1 MTLSGVTAV
10 GEATV
15 SAASA
20 TADAVKLAVKDSLG
34 PDEEIHVVLPDED
47 LGVLAEKYGIS
58 KRDLIRVNSLSRR
71 SLRAGQEIV
80 IPGAIGERD
89 DIVHPNEILLLKST
103 NEHDQEGQCRFTLD
117 TLLWMVADESK
128 YSIEMENVRLI
139 RIDYDHTEPVPE
151 LLPPSRN
158 QDNTKVLIEKE
169 PASDETENSEPNNKI
184 QVVQIDSAMSP
195 EELGEHTRV
204 KMDIFLYSNEGL
216 NLTEAED
223 SSSEDEQKSENNVA
237 KVSAKPETAGTD
249 NDGIVEDPAT
259 TSRDDDSASRD
270 KGGDDGINNSSS
282 NEDQCN
288 EKTSNVTKTFHF
300 DKTELVHLATY
311 LELWHAERLELT
323 PRIASRVSQEK
334 DLIEG
339 TEDLFGTPVLTGDVK
354 SGILEETHLQ
364 QLFANMPPKV
374 QNQPWTLTYSTHI
387 NGFSLR
393 NLYRSM
399 GSGDDSFDHPGSKQ
413 EEAETKGP
421 SCLIIQSTE
430 GRIFGGFLSC
440 YPALTESFVGT
451 GKSWLF
457 AFGGRLGQKL
467 RIYKWS
473 GVNEHFFRGTSDS
486 LIIGADEGRFG
497 ILVDGDLHKGRVQ
510 QCSTFQNW
518 PLADLEEDFVVGCLE
533 VWTFEST

>member
-1 MTLSGVTAV
+1 M

-20 TADAVKLAVKDSLG
+20 TADAVKLAVKDSLD
-34 PDEEIHVVLPDED
+34 PDAEIHVVLPDED
-47 LGVLAEKYGIS
+47 LETLAEKYGIS

-80 IPGAIGERD
+80 IPAAIGERSVSD

-117 TLLWMVADESK
+117 TLIWTVSDETK
-128 YSIEMENVRLI
+128 YSMDMDNVRLI
-139 RIDYDHTEPVPE
+139 RIDYDQCCSDPESIPE
-151 LLPPSRN
+151 LLPPS
-158 QDNTKVLIEKE
+158 QSPDDTVKADQKEVLIEDIKE
-169 PASDETENSEPNNKI
+169 DDEVSSSCSTKNKA
-184 QVVQIDSAMSP
+184 QVVQIEDNTLSP
-195 EELGEHTRV
+195 EELGDSVRV
-204 KMDIFLYSNEGL
+204 KMDIFLYSNDGL
-216 NLTEAED
+216 NITEATDDD
-223 SSSEDEQKSENNVA
+223 SSSNDDENDKVA
-237 KVSAKPETAGTD
+237 K
-249 NDGIVEDPAT
+249 T
-259 TSRDDDSASRD
+259 TENEIEEPN
-270 KGGDDGINNSSS
+270 KKSSS

-300 DKTELVHLATY
+300 DKNELVHLATY
-311 LELWHAERLELT
+311 LELWHAERMEMT

-334 DLIEG
+334 DLIFANSEG
-339 TEDLFGTPVLTGDVK
+339 NDGGLDDLFGTPVLTGDQK
-354 SGILEETHLQ
+354 SGILEETHLK

-393 NLYRSM
+393 NLYRCLS
-399 GSGDDSFDHPGSKQ
+399 GSDNDFDNKVSKIDM
-413 EEAETKGP
+413 ENPLP
-421 SCLIIQSTE
+421 SCLVIQSTE
-430 GRIFGGFLSC
+430 GRIFGAFLSC
-440 YPALTESFVGT
+440 YPGLTESFVGT

-473 GVNEHFFRGTSDS
+473 GLNEHFFRGTSDS

-533 VWTFEST
+533 VWTFESSQT

>member
-1 MTLSGVTAV
+1 M

-47 LGVLAEKYGIS
+47 LETLAEKYGIS

-80 IPGAIGERD
+80 IPAAIGERIND

-117 TLLWMVADESK
+117 TLLWTVNDETK
-128 YSIEMENVRLI
+128 YSMEMDNVRLI
-139 RIDYDHTEPVPE
+139 RIDYDQLDPVPE
-151 LLPPSRN
+151 LLPASESPAESEKKELII
-158 QDNTKVLIEKE
+158 DEEVKETVTKNE
-169 PASDETENSEPNNKI
+169 A
-184 QVVQIDSAMSP
+184 QVVQIDTLSP
-195 EELGEHTRV
+195 EELGDSVRV
-204 KMDIFLYSNEGL
+204 KMDIFLYTNDGL
-216 NLTEAED
+216 NITEEAD
-223 SSSEDEQKSENNVA
+223 SSSSDDADEDQVA
-237 KVSAKPETAGTD
+237 KTTEEKDPDSNSGT
-249 NDGIVEDPAT
+249 T
-259 TSRDDDSASRD
+259 TTT
-270 KGGDDGINNSSS
+270 K
-282 NEDQCN
+282 NEDQSN

-300 DKTELVHLATY
+300 DKKELVHLATY
-311 LELWHAERLELT
+311 LELWHAERMEMS

-334 DLIEG
+334 DLIFANSEG
-339 TEDLFGTPVLTGDVK
+339 TDNGLDDLFGTPVLTGDVK
-354 SGILEETHLQ
+354 SGILEDKHLQ

-393 NLYRSM
+393 NLYRCL
-399 GSGDDSFDHPGSKQ
+399 SGAEANEAFDATF
-413 EEAETKGP
+413 EAEKSEP
-421 SCLIIQSTE
+421 SCLVIQSTE
-430 GRIFGGFLSC
+430 GRIFGAFLSC

-457 AFGGRLGQKL
+457 AFGGRMGQKL

-486 LIIGADEGRFG
+486 LIVGADEGRFG

>member
-1 MTLSGVTAV
+1 M

-20 TADAVKLAVKDSLG
+20 TADAVKLAVKDSLD
-34 PDEEIHVVLPDED
+34 PDAEIHVVLPDED
-47 LGVLAEKYGIS
+47 LETLAEKYGIS

-80 IPGAIGERD
+80 IPAAIGERMND

-117 TLLWMVADESK
+117 TLIWTVSDETK
-128 YSIEMENVRLI
+128 YSMDMDNVRLI
-139 RIDYDHTEPVPE
+139 RIDYDQFSGDPEPLPE
-151 LLPPSRN
+151 LLPPS
-158 QDNTKVLIEKE
+158 QSPDVKADQKEVLIEDVRDDN
-169 PASDETENSEPNNKI
+169 DETPSKNKA
-184 QVVQIDSAMSP
+184 QVVQIEDNTLSP
-195 EELGEHTRV
+195 EELGDSVRV
-204 KMDIFLYSNEGL
+204 KMDIFLYSNDGL
-216 NLTEAED
+216 NVEATEDD
-223 SSSEDEQKSENNVA
+223 SSSDDEDDDDNEVA
-237 KVSAKPETAGTD
+237 KTTENEIET
-249 NDGIVEDPAT
+249 
-259 TSRDDDSASRD
+259 
-270 KGGDDGINNSSS
+270 KKSSS
-282 NEDQCN
+282 TEDQCN

-300 DKTELVHLATY
+300 DKNELVHLATY
-311 LELWHAERLELT
+311 LELWHAERMEMT

-334 DLIEG
+334 DLIFAEG
-339 TEDLFGTPVLTGDVK
+339 NDGGLDDLFGTPVLTGDQK
-354 SGILEETHLQ
+354 SGILEETHLK

-393 NLYRSM
+393 NLYRCLS
-399 GSGDDSFDHPGSKQ
+399 GSDNDFDNKVSKIDV
-413 EEAETKGP
+413 ENPLP
-421 SCLIIQSTE
+421 SCLVIQSTE
-430 GRIFGGFLSC
+430 GRIFGAFLSC
-440 YPALTESFVGT
+440 YPGLTESFVGT

-473 GVNEHFFRGTSDS
+473 GLNEHFFRGTNDS

-533 VWTFEST
+533 VWTFESSQT